1 MTDSIPPAECK
12 NSAVS
17 MLEKELKRVESGI
30 RFRRTLRSTVF
41 TLVVVAAIAVLAA
54 TLLLPVMQIYG
65 ASMMPTLREGDVVVS
80 IKTGRAD
87 PGELVAFYYGNKVLV
102 KRCIGTSGDLI
113 DMDEAGNVSVNGEPL
128 EEPYLAE
135 RAFGECDIALPY
147 QVPDGRFFVMG
158 DQRETSIDSRNT
170 LVGCIASEQMI
181 GRIIFRI
188 WPLNQLGTVR

>member
-1 MTDSIPPAECK
+1 
-12 NSAVS
+12 